1 MKKEI
6 YDAMMEYYDSS
17 YKILTGDYSELEEL
31 EKDPKVQKYITLQ
44 ELKSNPY
51 PPQNKDELINEC
63 QKKFGINLEKT
74 NDIWVFMCELPYVS
88 CTLRFKAFLD
98 EKYINQ
104 NISIYQNIESRVLK
118 FVAEED
124 KKEFE
129 SKHKVIDGNP
139 DISDFFDRYNNV
151 RFNFFKSMINDG
163 QEKAVEKKLSLYKK
177 R

>member
-6 YDAMMEYYDSS
+6 YDAMMDYYDSS
-17 YKILTGDYSELEEL
+17 YRVLTGDYSELEEL

-51 PPQNKDELINEC
+51 APQNKDELVNKC
-63 QKKFGINLEKT
+63 QEKFGVDLEKA
-74 NDIWVFMCELPYVS
+74 NDIWVFMCELPYAT
-88 CTLRFKAFLD
+88 CIIRFKAVLD

-104 NISIYQNIESRVLK
+104 NIAVYRNIESRMLR

-124 KKEFE
+124 KKKFE
-129 SKHKVIDGNP
+129 SKHRVIEGNP
-139 DISDFFDRYNNV
+139 DISDFNDRYNNA

-163 QEKAVEKKLSLYKK
+163 QEKAVEKILSLYKK